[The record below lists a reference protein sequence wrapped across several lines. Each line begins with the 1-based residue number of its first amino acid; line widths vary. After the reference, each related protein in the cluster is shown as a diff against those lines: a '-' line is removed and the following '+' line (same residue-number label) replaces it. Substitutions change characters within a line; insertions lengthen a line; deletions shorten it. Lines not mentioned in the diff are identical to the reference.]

1 MRFSLFRRLRMNSPQ
16 GIWLEIFS
24 IIVAIVLG
32 FLVAEWREA
41 RAESQRSNLALQ
53 RIAQEVERNREAMER
68 VQPYY
73 EGILNQMDSIGTE
86 NLNVATDLTDW
97 EGFNPIA
104 LQTSAYQIALQTGL
118 LSNIDFEMATAISLY
133 YAACEDFR
141 STADYAKQSLLLGQ
155 LQTAQQNYTLLE
167 LFRQHCGVLLNYTHH
182 LQEDYLYA
190 Q

>member
-1 MRFSLFRRLRMNSPQ
+1 MRFSLFRRVRMNSPQ

-86 NLNVATDLTDW
+86 NLDVATDLTDW

-167 LFRQHCGVLLNYTHH
+167 LFRQHCGVLLNYTRH
-182 LQEDYLYA
+182 LQEDYLYDH
-190 Q
+190 